1 MQRIN
6 LFTSPDFSNGL
17 WGSGDKTVA
26 NGELTVGPGGG
37 EYCAINFS
45 APPDV
50 GQLVFSIEVKGGGN
64 IQVFDTDWKYLVSS
78 GEFRDVADWTVK
90 NLRFTPTAGK
100 AFMICFYHGN
110 GSAVKA
116 RRPQLELAST
126 YDAGVG
132 GAWSSGLLHGGH
144 DATRLTPRTGMVMPD
159 DGHEPMHE
167 TILDHH
173 LASRRVDADHDRS
186 ERGRDEILDQRL
198 RERHRRHHLDY
209 RSTRRI
215 QRKPTC
221 QLRDDRRQCRS
232 DVNELFRQV
241 RQSDRHSDEYAPLH
255 VGRISGE
262 QDPARQHRI
271 FHRGHDAARL
281 TLTGVMA

>member
-50 GQLVFSIEVKGGGN
+50 GQLVFSVEVMGGGN
-64 IQVFDTDWKYLVSS
+64 VQVFDTDWKYLASS

-126 YDAGVG
+126 YDAAVG
-132 GAWSSGLLHGGH
+132 GASGLLHRRH
-144 DATRLTPRTGMVMPD
+144 HATRLTPAVGVMPD

-167 TILDHH
+167 PILDHH
-173 LASRRVDADHDRS
+173 LVDKPLGGYHDHS
-186 ERGRDEILDQRL
+186 EKARDEIFGQRL
-198 RERHRRHHLDY
+198 CERHRRHYLDE
-209 RSTRRI
+209 RVWRRK
-215 QRKPTC
+215 REPTC
-221 QLRDDRRQCRS
+221 QLHIDRHPCQS
-232 DVNELFRQV
+232 GVNELFRQV
-241 RQSDRHSDEYAPLH
+241 RQSDRHRDEYAHLH

-271 FHRGHDAARL
+271 FHRGYDAARL
-281 TLTGVMA
+281 TLMGVMA

>member
-126 YDAGVG
+126 YDAAVG
-132 GAWSSGLLHGGH
+132 GGASGLLHRRH
-144 DATRLTPRTGMVMPD
+144 HATRLTPAVGVMPD

-167 TILDHH
+167 PILDHH
-173 LASRRVDADHDRS
+173 LVDKPLGGYHDHS
-186 ERGRDEILDQRL
+186 EKARDEIFGQRL
-198 RERHRRHHLDY
+198 CERHRRHYLDE
-209 RSTRRI
+209 RVWRRK
-215 QRKPTC
+215 REPTC
-221 QLRDDRRQCRS
+221 QLRIDRQQCQS
-232 DVNELFRQV
+232 GVNELFRRV
-241 RQSDRHSDEYAPLH
+241 RQSDRHRDEYTPLH

-281 TLTGVMA
+281 TLLGVVA